1 MPKAL
6 DRHKLYYVT
15 MDNDGSRWTVP
26 VVAASFD
33 DARRTAQ
40 RTCPPYCKV
49 VGMEL
54 ESEHIVISEEVVE

>member
-1 MPKAL
+1 
-6 DRHKLYYVT
+6 

-33 DARRTAQ
+33 DASRTAQ

-54 ESEHIVISEEVVE
+54 ESEHIVISEEVSGGLVF